1 MSDAAAPSP
10 SPAPCVSN
18 EDASVPIPGHT
29 LTVRSLVAG
38 FVLSLVLCGVNS
50 YLTLSFGVIEE
61 GPTIAALF
69 FFAFFFLSSVRI
81 TTTEMAIVATMGSAG
96 GSLGF
101 ITNFFAAEAMAG
113 EPYPFWTMVGFSVV
127 TSLVGMTFVVPLRQ
141 MLILRENLPWPG
153 SKAVESVIRAL
164 VEKGDPKQPWYLL
177 VSTLACITIVVG
189 NTDGGF
195 RLWPDGSEI
204 PLFGLAAL
212 GLGIAWSPFA
222 IGGAYLMGF
231 RVCVGFLA
239 GAIVLLIMAP
249 HTPTPAAPHRYVW
262 PGIGFLVASGLV
274 QMAMNWKVIVESFR
288 SMVPKDGVE
297 ADDHDAVMTTRTLLV
312 FGSVA
317 LLVTAL
323 FSFFAL
329 GLSPLVAVL
338 LIVVAGFLQNV
349 IATRAAAQTAFNPAR
364 VMGVL
369 LQSITALSGASSAA
383 QNLAGAGF
391 VAGSGAQ
398 AGNLTGDMVYGRA
411 LRVPSRWQFW
421 AQLTTIV
428 PCALVSAWVFTQ
440 LQARQPM
447 TLEGE
452 GLPAP
457 VAKMWAATALI
468 FEGRTE
474 MPPFAWQAMGL
485 GALAGAIYVVFE
497 RFVDQW
503 DERRNQDLIA
513 KGTPP
518 DPTRFSP
525 TDLVPHSVGLGIGL
539 VLPVSFDLAFFV
551 GGVLLWIVLGRV
563 LKVRDV
569 TLTTIAVGSIVG
581 EGLGGVLKP
590 LLQMA
595 GLITTAS

>member
-1 MSDAAAPSP
+1 MADTTASARAPLS
-10 SPAPCVSN
+10 
-18 EDASVPIPGHT
+18 
-29 LTVRSLVAG
+29 VRSLVAG
-38 FVLSLVLCGVNS
+38 FLLALVLCGVNS

-69 FFAFFFLSSVRI
+69 FFAFFFLSSTKI
-81 TTTEMAIVATMGSAG
+81 TTTEMGIVATMGSAG

-101 ITNFFAAEAMAG
+101 ITNFFAAQAMVGAPYSFWQMAG
-113 EPYPFWTMVGFSVV
+113 FSAV
-127 TSLVGMTFVVPLRQ
+127 TSLVGMTFVIPLRQ
-141 MLILRENLPWPG
+141 MLILREELPWPG
-153 SKAVESVIRAL
+153 ARATASVIRAL
-164 VEKGDPKQPWYLL
+164 VDKGDPKQPWYLL
-177 VSTLACITIVVG
+177 ATTLACIGLVVA

-195 RLWPDGSEI
+195 GLIPDGSAI
-204 PLFGLAAL
+204 PIFGLAAL

-239 GAIVLLIMAP
+239 GAIVLLVMAP
-249 HTPTPAAPHRYVW
+249 YTPTPSAPHRYVW

-274 QMAMNWKVIVESFR
+274 QMALNWRVLAASFR
-288 SMVPKDGVE
+288 SLVPRRGAAKT
-297 ADDHDAVMTTRTLLV
+297 DDDDPVMSGRALLV
-312 FGSVA
+312 FGLVA
-317 LLVTAL
+317 LLATAA
-323 FSFFAL
+323 FSQFAI
-329 GLSPLVAVL
+329 GLSAGIAVL

-369 LQSITALSGASSAA
+369 LQSVTALAGAPSAA
-383 QNLAGAGF
+383 KNLAGAGF

-398 AGNLTGDMVYGRA
+398 AGNLTGDMVYGRW
-411 LRVPSRWQFW
+411 LKIPSRYQFW
-421 AQLTTIV
+421 AQLTTVV
-428 PCALVSAWVFTQ
+428 PCSLVSAWVFTQ

-474 MPPFAWQAMGL
+474 MPPFAWEALGL
-485 GALAGAIYVVFE
+485 GALAGAIYVVLERGVDAWHSKRTAGEPEDPE
-497 RFVDQW
+497 RFA
-503 DERRNQDLIA
+503 I
-513 KGTPP
+513 
-518 DPTRFSP
+518 
-525 TDLVPHSVGLGIGL
+525 TDLMPHSVGLGIGL
-539 VLPVSFDLAFFV
+539 VLPVAFDLAFFA
-551 GGVLLWIVLGRV
+551 GGLVLWILLGRV
-563 LKVRDV
+563 LKMRAV

-590 LLQMA
+590 VLQLL
-595 GLITTAS
+595 GVIVP